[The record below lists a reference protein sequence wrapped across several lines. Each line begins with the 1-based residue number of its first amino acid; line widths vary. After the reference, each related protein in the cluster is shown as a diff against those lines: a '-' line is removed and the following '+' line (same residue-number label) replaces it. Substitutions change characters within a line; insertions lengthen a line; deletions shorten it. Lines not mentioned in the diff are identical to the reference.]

1 MRYIGKKFTADDGK
15 EYEIVRTTND
25 WGEIY
30 DVWKPV
36 GEPWPEFDPFDLP
49 EDDCMDVLNST
60 DWILSL

>member
-36 GEPWPEFDPFDLP
+36 GEPWPEFDPFENDPLNS
-49 EDDCMDVLNST
+49 EDD
-60 DWILSL
+60 